1 MKKLENILVQN
12 FKDRKLNHHEVD
24 WIADYRK
31 SAMDIVQELGI
42 PELSNEDWRFTNL
55 KDFSLKDFSPLSNGK
70 SEFKQPNLPDYISKI
85 DGYFIYMHNGQLIPS
100 LDYPFTVQ
108 SLESSFEDLEVKK
121 VLLDNT
127 LTKNKDFFY
136 ELGSAFIEHGL
147 FLKVDKSKNIDKP
160 IVIINS
166 FDSQLDNKFLNTRNI
181 FFFGE
186 SSSAEIIE
194 YTVSDSDK
202 EFFLN
207 KTTTVQIEKNS
218 NVEHLLV
225 ESSNKSSYIF
235 SNLKII
241 SIPTERQEE
250 GIAYS
255 SRNENLSKKQL
266 QEFIDFHN
274 SAIQFTKSFDK
285 KIQIKEANTLAKN
298 FITNLVDQEF
308 DYFEFRNAN
317 SLEIEG
323 DISDARLFYAIYKGQ
338 TRLIDNIEL

>member
-1 MKKLENILVQN
+1 MLIIKDISHLKLYLKAYQEKGYSIGYVPTMGALHQGHGKLLKQSQNDNQKTVMSIFVNEKQFNKKEDFDKYPQN
-12 FKDRKLNHHEVD
+12 KGRDYDFCESHNVD
-24 WIADYRK
+24 VIFEP
-31 SAMDIVQELGI
+31 S
-42 PELSNEDWRFTNL
+42 
-55 KDFSLKDFSPLSNGK
+55 
-70 SEFKQPNLPDYISKI
+70 SEEIYPD
-85 DGYFIYMHNGQLIPS
+85 
-100 LDYPFTVQ
+100 
-108 SLESSFEDLEVKK
+108 
-121 VLLDNT
+121 
-127 LTKNKDFFY
+127 
-136 ELGSAFIEHGL
+136 
-147 FLKVDKSKNIDKP
+147 DKP
-160 IVIINS
+160 ILKNKYFQNILCDRFRPGHFDGVITV
-166 FDSQLDNKFLNTRNI
+166 LN
-181 FFFGE
+181 
-186 SSSAEIIE
+186 
-194 YTVSDSDK
+194 
-202 EFFLN
+202 EFFSIVHAN
-207 KTTTVQIEKNS
+207 KVYFGQKDYQQLKIVEKFIEEK
-218 NVEHLLV
+218 
-225 ESSNKSSYIF
+225 F

-285 KIQIKEANTLAKN
+285 KIQIKQANTLAKK

>member
-1 MKKLENILVQN
+1 MLIIKDISHLKLYLKAYQEKGYSIGYVPTMGALHQGHGKLLKQSQNDNQKTVMSIFVNEKQFNKKEDFDKYPRNKGRDYDFCESHN
-12 FKDRKLNHHEVD
+12 VD
-24 WIADYRK
+24 VIFEP
-31 SAMDIVQELGI
+31 S
-42 PELSNEDWRFTNL
+42 
-55 KDFSLKDFSPLSNGK
+55 
-70 SEFKQPNLPDYISKI
+70 SEEIYPD
-85 DGYFIYMHNGQLIPS
+85 
-100 LDYPFTVQ
+100 
-108 SLESSFEDLEVKK
+108 
-121 VLLDNT
+121 
-127 LTKNKDFFY
+127 
-136 ELGSAFIEHGL
+136 
-147 FLKVDKSKNIDKP
+147 DKP
-160 IVIINS
+160 ILKNKYFQNILCDRFRPGH
-166 FDSQLDNKFLNTRNI
+166 FDGVTTVLN
-181 FFFGE
+181 
-186 SSSAEIIE
+186 
-194 YTVSDSDK
+194 
-202 EFFLN
+202 EFFSIVHAN
-207 KTTTVQIEKNS
+207 KVYFGQKDYQQLKIVEKFIEEK
-218 NVEHLLV
+218 
-225 ESSNKSSYIF
+225 F

-285 KIQIKEANTLAKN
+285 KIQIKQANTLAKK

>member
-1 MKKLENILVQN
+1 MLIIKDISHLKLYLKAYQEKGYSIGYVPTMGALHQGHGKLLKQSQNDNQKTVMSIFVNEKQFNKKEDFDKYPRNKGRDYDFCESHN
-12 FKDRKLNHHEVD
+12 VD
-24 WIADYRK
+24 IIFEP
-31 SAMDIVQELGI
+31 S
-42 PELSNEDWRFTNL
+42 
-55 KDFSLKDFSPLSNGK
+55 
-70 SEFKQPNLPDYISKI
+70 SEEIYPD
-85 DGYFIYMHNGQLIPS
+85 
-100 LDYPFTVQ
+100 
-108 SLESSFEDLEVKK
+108 
-121 VLLDNT
+121 
-127 LTKNKDFFY
+127 
-136 ELGSAFIEHGL
+136 
-147 FLKVDKSKNIDKP
+147 DKP
-160 IVIINS
+160 ILKNKYFQNILCDRFRPGH
-166 FDSQLDNKFLNTRNI
+166 FDGVTTVLN
-181 FFFGE
+181 
-186 SSSAEIIE
+186 
-194 YTVSDSDK
+194 
-202 EFFLN
+202 EFFSIVHAN
-207 KTTTVQIEKNS
+207 KVYFGQKDYQQLKIVEKFIEEK
-218 NVEHLLV
+218 
-225 ESSNKSSYIF
+225 F